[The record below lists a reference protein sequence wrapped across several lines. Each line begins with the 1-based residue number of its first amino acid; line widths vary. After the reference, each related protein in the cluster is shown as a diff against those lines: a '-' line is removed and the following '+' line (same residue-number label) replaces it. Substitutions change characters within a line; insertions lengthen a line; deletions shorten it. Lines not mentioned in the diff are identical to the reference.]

1 MADENAQLSRAS
13 QITRQ
18 GGHGLLVAYSSKR
31 AIEQSPQNRRLQR
44 LFNIPISACVYCL
57 DHALV
62 AATPGYDDHRNSLDF
77 LAEMSQQIQA
87 IHTRKLDV
95 SKNDAGLKILGL
107 GQGFF
112 AAGDSP
118 HLKAP

>member
-1 MADENAQLSRAS
+1 M
-13 QITRQ
+13 
-18 GGHGLLVAYSSKR
+18 LVAYSSKR
-31 AIEQSPQNRRLQR
+31 AIEQSSQNRRLQR
-44 LFNIPISACVYCL
+44 LFNIPISAGVYCL

-62 AATPGYDDHRNSLDF
+62 AAAPGDDNYRNSLDF

-95 SKNDAGLKILGL
+95 SKNDAGLKILEL

-112 AAGDSP
+112 AAGDT
-118 HLKAP
+118 